1 MTEKQILDALTE
13 IFRDVF
19 DDPSLAISAD
29 TTAEDIK
36 GWDSVAHINIVV
48 ASEIRF
54 GVKFKT
60 SEIEELKN
68 VGEFVKLIQKRSNAS

>member
-1 MTEKQILDALTE
+1 MTEEQILNALTE

-19 DDPSLAISAD
+19 DDPSLVISAD
-29 TTAEDIK
+29 TTADDIE
-36 GWDSVAHINIVV
+36 GWDSVAHINVVV

-60 SEIEELKN
+60 SEIEELKD
-68 VGEFVKLIQKRSNAS
+68 VGEFVKLIQKRSS

>member
-1 MTEKQILDALTE
+1 MTEEKILDALTE

-19 DDPSLAISAD
+19 DDPALVISAD

-48 ASEIRF
+48 ATEIRF
-54 GVKFKT
+54 NVKFKT

-68 VGEFVKLIQKRSNAS
+68 VGELVNLIQKRSSAS